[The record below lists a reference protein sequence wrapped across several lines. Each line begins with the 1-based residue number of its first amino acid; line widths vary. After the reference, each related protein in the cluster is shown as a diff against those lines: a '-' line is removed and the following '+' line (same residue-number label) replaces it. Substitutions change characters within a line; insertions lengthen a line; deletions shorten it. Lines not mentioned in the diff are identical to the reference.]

1 MMKKILVLAASA
13 LLSLPLVAQDNNVLR
28 HYSLSLGIGTTG
40 VTADLGTMLGNYV
53 GIRGGIDYMP
63 NFDYK
68 TDLNLTMVKQ
78 NESGVVTSLP
88 QTVDVKGKLDNTTGH
103 ALMDIYP
110 FKERGF
116 HLTFGAYF
124 CSKEDIVTVYNEDE
138 GSLMKVAD
146 FNARRGE
153 YADVPLS
160 YGLLAAKLGDY
171 SIMPDDNGN
180 ANAFV
185 KVKKFRPYLGIG
197 FGRAVPRQSRLNCQF
212 DMGVQLWGKPV
223 VYNGVN
229 GQELTSDGAKG
240 DDGGIL
246 KIISGFKVYPVISV
260 RLAGRLF

>member
-1 MMKKILVLAASA
+1 MMKKILVLAVTA
-13 LLSLPLVAQDNNVLR
+13 LLSLPLFAQDNNVLR

-63 NFDYK
+63 KIEYK

-88 QTVDVKGKLDNTTGH
+88 QTVDVKGKLDNITGH
-103 ALMDIYP
+103 ALFDVYP

-124 CSKEDIVTVYNEDE
+124 CGKEDIVTVFNEDE

-171 SIMPDDNGN
+171 NIMPDDNGN
-180 ANAFV
+180 ANAYI
-185 KVKKFRPYLGIG
+185 KVKKFRPYVGLG
-197 FGRAVPRQSRLNCQF
+197 FGRAVPRESRLNCQF
-212 DMGVQLWGKPV
+212 DMGVQFWDKPV

-229 GQELTSDGAKG
+229 GEVFTSDGAKG
-240 DDGGIL
+240 EDGGIL
-246 KIISGFKVYPVISV
+246 KVISKFSVYPVISI